1 MPLEIE
7 LTWSWYTVFTM
18 ANLFV
23 IHLKSQTMKSVMNE
37 VNWMVERNLGL
48 EWDVDAFL
56 ARALKEGLCERWY
69 WGATWMM
76 RKKHPCEDVGSSS
89 KVSSKCKF
97 SETEMRLAALWNRK
111 RTWWHYKVPDIRFRY
126 KCQILASLA
135 KSMNFIPNA
144 MGNYWRVLHKRVI
157 RSFIF
162 LKDFSGCYVE
172 KYLWQNKN
180 WSRETTDKA
189 ICSHPS
195 DRWWWPWLGGS
206 ANKEKWMDLR

>member
-126 KCQILASLA
+126 KCQIFHSKCNGKLL
-135 KSMNFIPNA
+135 KSFTQESDKII
-144 MGNYWRVLHKRVI
+144 Y
-157 RSFIF
+157 IF
-162 LKDFSGCYVE
+162 ERFLWLLCGEIFMTEQELKQRDH
-172 KYLWQNKN
+172 W
-180 WSRETTDKA
+180 
-189 ICSHPS
+189 
-195 DRWWWPWLGGS
+195 
-206 ANKEKWMDLR
+206 